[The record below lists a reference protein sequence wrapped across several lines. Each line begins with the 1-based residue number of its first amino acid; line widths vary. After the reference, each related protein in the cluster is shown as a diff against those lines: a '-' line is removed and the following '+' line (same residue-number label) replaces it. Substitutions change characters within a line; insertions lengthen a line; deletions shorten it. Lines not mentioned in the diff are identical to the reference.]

1 MADPRVVQRAD
12 ADVER
17 EWVARIRA
25 GDERAFE
32 AMFAAFYA
40 PLVAFAHGIVR
51 SQDAAEEL
59 VQDVFAWIWEARA
72 EWRVDG
78 ALATYLYRAAR
89 NRALNHARHGR
100 IVDRAAALA
109 AAAGRVLGTAGRSPR
124 ADDALDANDIAARH
138 RAVLGALPPRCR
150 EAYVLNRQH
159 GLPYPE
165 IARVL
170 GVSVKA
176 VEALLGRALK
186 VLRAELL

>member
-25 GDERAFE
+25 GESQAFE
-32 AMFAAFYA
+32 AMFAAYYA
-40 PLVAFAHGIVR
+40 PLVAFAYGIVR

-78 ALATYLYRAAR
+78 ALGTYLYRAAR

-138 RAVLGALPPRCR
+138 RAVLAALPPRCR
-150 EAYVLNRQH
+150 EAHVLNRQH
-159 GLPYPE
+159 GLAYPE
-165 IARVL
+165 IAKVL
-170 GVSVKA
+170 GISVKA
-176 VEALLGRALK
+176 VEALLGRALR